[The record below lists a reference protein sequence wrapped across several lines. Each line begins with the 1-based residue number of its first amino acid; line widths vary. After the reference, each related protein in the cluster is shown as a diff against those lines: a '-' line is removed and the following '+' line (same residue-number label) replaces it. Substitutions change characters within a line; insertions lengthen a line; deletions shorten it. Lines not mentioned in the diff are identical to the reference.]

1 MMSKNIRYE
10 EHWFHFYTK
19 GKGMSHI
26 QNNNQHLKRY
36 FENKNQERNQSKKHR
51 IRTISGWIALGIATT
66 FFLWQIGYL
75 IFRYG
80 FEFKYKN
87 DYLPYE
93 LNAGI
98 LLFGAL
104 SVVLFSFKKKTLI
117 ASLLTIALLF
127 GVNTAF
133 GINQKIEKTTAEKK
147 ADKKESEKKAEDKKE
162 SEKKEDPDTTTVPN
176 ESTIPGPDTIETPIP
191 GAIPG
196 ATPGTGTT
204 PSPGQQ
210 TPPPPV
216 AVTISIPEG
225 FTFKQIAERLEAK
238 GVTTVAAFYAAAQNY
253 RVQSFT
259 IPSSPNRAFN
269 LEGYL
274 FPDTYKFNK
283 DDDPNIIIKKMLN
296 NYAAKSGKPADET
309 IILASIIE
317 KEARSTENRKLVAGV
332 FKNRLAVGMRLEADS
347 TREYVNKN
355 ITGYALLG
363 DTAKFAALYSTYKS
377 PALPAGPISNPSARA
392 IQAALNPTPSEYL
405 YFFFGNDNQNH
416 YSKTLEEHNALKNQ
430 FGVKFAN

>member
-1 MMSKNIRYE
+1 
-10 EHWFHFYTK
+10 
-19 GKGMSHI
+19 MSHI
-26 QNNNQHLKRY
+26 QKENQQLRRY
-36 FENKNQERNQSKKHR
+36 FENKNQARNQSKQQR
-51 IRTISGWIALGIATT
+51 NRTISGWIALGITAL
-66 FFLWQIGYL
+66 FFIWQIGYL

-80 FEFKYKN
+80 FDFKYKN

-93 LNAGI
+93 LNAAI
-98 LLFGAL
+98 LLFSAL
-104 SVVLFSFKKKTLI
+104 SIVLFSLKKKTWV

-127 GVNTAF
+127 SVNTAF
-133 GINQKIEKTTAEKK
+133 GIIQKNEKTSAEKK
-147 ADKKESEKKAEDKKE
+147 ANIQKQNNEKAASDKKEIDKTEDQ
-162 SEKKEDPDTTTVPN
+162 DTTTVPN
-176 ESTIPGPDTIETPIP
+176 ESTIPNPDTSETPGTIP
-191 GAIPG
+191 TPG

-204 PSPGQQ
+204 PSPGPQ

-225 FTFKQIAERLEAK
+225 FTFKQIAERLEAN
-238 GVTTVAAFYAAAQNY
+238 GVTTVAAFYAVAQNY

-283 DDDPNIIIKKMLN
+283 NDDPTAIIKKMLN
-296 NYAAKSGKPADET
+296 NYASKSGKPADET

-317 KEARSTENRKLVAGV
+317 KEARSTENMKLVAGV
-332 FKNRLAVGMRLEADS
+332 FKNRMALGMRLEADS

-363 DTAKFAALYSTYKS
+363 DTAKFAALYSTYKC

-416 YSKTLEEHNALKNQ
+416 YSTTLEEHNALKKQ